1 MSEEKTLDKLSSYSK
16 EDLLEYIKN
25 VELELM
31 SSQLNN
37 RTLWSTL
44 GRIIDHIQISSAGI
58 KAAVT
63 SLLDYDIVWDG
74 STEHEFLEIID
85 NNIDLVSNKILL
97 ITIASKIETDQ
108 LELCLEPNSI
118 EEVISHVID
127 NLAGVYQDCP
137 VNINLTDGGKPILV
151 DFDYFAMALQLLMEI
166 IIDYVGEVKP
176 CCIEVTS
183 QESFWN
189 VNIIG
194 VKQRILTIISD
205 LPADIPTNKLAEDL
219 MLPIDK
225 LKLLVLGKL
234 IKAQNIILDLKTEQ
248 GSQYVQLK
256 VPMVTDI
263 EP

>member
-1 MSEEKTLDKLSSYSK
+1 MSEKRLDKFSSFSRD
-16 EDLLEYIKN
+16 DLLEYVKE
-25 VELELM
+25 VESELE
-31 SSQLNN
+31 SSQQNN

-63 SLLDYDIVWDG
+63 SLLDYDMVWDG

-97 ITIASKIETDQ
+97 ITIASKIETEQ
-108 LELCLEPNSI
+108 LELYLEPNSI
-118 EEVISHVID
+118 EEVISHVVD
-127 NLAGVYQDCP
+127 KLDEVYQDCE
-137 VNINLTDGGKPILV
+137 VNINISEGGKPILV

-176 CCIEVTS
+176 CDIKVTS
-183 QESFWN
+183 QDPFWYI
-189 VNIIG
+189 NIIG
-194 VKQRILTIISD
+194 VKQEILTVISE
-205 LPADIPTNKLAEDL
+205 LPADIPTNKLAEDH

-225 LKLLVLGKL
+225 LKLLVMGKL
-234 IKAQNIILDLKTEQ
+234 IKAQNIILDIKVEQ

-256 VPMVTDI
+256 VPMVNDV